1 MANSYK
7 TSSQRK
13 GRQHLRR
20 DYGYGT
26 RFRGQQTQ
34 AGLNVWGAGLG
45 ILSSVA
51 SGVAWASKGIGK
63 NIQAHEDVT
72 AGAKELYESGIES
85 GEIAQGTEFVD
96 PSSDVKGW
104 EKWFTAPDPSDTVS
118 IGGREFNLSTVK
130 EIGKVGE
137 KADKMAL
144 KDFEGNKKSL
154 FSSYG
159 WSLQDTLDSDS
170 GSDTSSLYDSGSSGN
185 ILPESLIN
193 PNLASVTSKNQTSD
207 VNPWRQPDVDLSFLE
222 PEDNTDVFD
231 ISKYDWTYND

>member
-1 MANSYK
+1 MADSYN

-26 RFRGQQTQ
+26 KFRGQQKQ
-34 AGLNVWGAGLG
+34 ANLNVWGAGLG

-51 SGVAWASKGIGK
+51 SGVAWASKGITK
-63 NIQAHEDVT
+63 NVQAHEDVST
-72 AGAKELYESGIES
+72 GAKELYESGIES

-104 EKWFTAPDPSDTVS
+104 EKWFTAPDPSDTLS

-130 EIGKVGE
+130 EIGRVGE

-144 KDFEGNKKSL
+144 KDFEGNQKSL

-159 WSLQDTLDSDS
+159 WSLQDTLDSNS
-170 GSDTSSLYDSGSSGN
+170 GSNTSSLYDSGSNEN

-193 PNLASVTSKNQTSD
+193 PNLASVSRNQESN
-207 VNPWRQPDVDLSFLE
+207 VNPWRQSDVDLSFVE
-222 PEDNTDVFD
+222 PEDN
-231 ISKYDWTYND
+231 SYDPTWTYDD